1 MLAAIKKGIRE
12 HIFRWATNG
21 EKVPVLEQIED
32 FQNDVKAAAEFRLW
46 LAEDDMLHPSGSE
59 SLVGDKRRKEDK
71 KVLRIYF
78 ANKTNVKNAPKYVI
92 KVHFIW

>member
-1 MLAAIKKGIRE
+1 MIR
-12 HIFRWATNG
+12 F
-21 EKVPVLEQIED
+21 
-32 FQNDVKAAAEFRLW
+32 
-46 LAEDDMLHPSGSE
+46 HPSGSE

-78 ANKTNVKNAPKYVI
+78 ENKTNVKNAPKSII

>member
-1 MLAAIKKGIRE
+1 
-12 HIFRWATNG
+12 
-21 EKVPVLEQIED
+21 
-32 FQNDVKAAAEFRLW
+32 
-46 LAEDDMLHPSGSE
+46 MLHPSGSE
-59 SLVGDKRRKEDK
+59 SLVGDKSRKEDK

>member
-1 MLAAIKKGIRE
+1 MFDCGSVRICFSFTRCLRSVRI
-12 HIFRWATNG
+12 
-21 EKVPVLEQIED
+21 
-32 FQNDVKAAAEFRLW
+32 AAAEFRLW

-71 KVLRIYF
+71 KVSRIYF
-78 ANKTNVKNAPKYVI
+78 ANKTNVKNAPKSAI

>member
-1 MLAAIKKGIRE
+1 MIR
-12 HIFRWATNG
+12 F
-21 EKVPVLEQIED
+21 
-32 FQNDVKAAAEFRLW
+32 
-46 LAEDDMLHPSGSE
+46 HPSGSE